1 MRRLIIKVFLIFF
14 VLIQSYKLFSVDY
27 QKEYNT
33 KRINSDFGSLRG
45 VNGGRRSAA
54 HQGIDIIGPKDQQ
67 IIAIADGVVLE
78 TTIEKCWGP
87 TVVIDHGKSFDGKNL
102 ITLYGH
108 VGDFLV
114 KKNDKVKRGDL
125 IAKLPKNISAKYRCM
140 VGVRHL
146 HLQIGQTFR
155 KQNERKKSNW
165 GWVFFL
171 KDGRKSLNPHL
182 YWANGKN
189 KVTCFDNDLVF
200 PEGTITYPFPCKK
213 K

>member
-1 MRRLIIKVFLIFF
+1 MRRLIIKVFLIFL

-114 KKNDKVKRGDL
+114 KKNDKIKRGDL

-146 HLQIGQTFR
+146 HLQIGKLLENR
-155 KQNERKKSNW
+155 MKERNLI
-165 GWVFFL
+165 GVGGFF
-171 KDGRKSLNPHL
+171 
-182 YWANGKN
+182 
-189 KVTCFDNDLVF
+189 
-200 PEGTITYPFPCKK
+200 
-213 K
+213 